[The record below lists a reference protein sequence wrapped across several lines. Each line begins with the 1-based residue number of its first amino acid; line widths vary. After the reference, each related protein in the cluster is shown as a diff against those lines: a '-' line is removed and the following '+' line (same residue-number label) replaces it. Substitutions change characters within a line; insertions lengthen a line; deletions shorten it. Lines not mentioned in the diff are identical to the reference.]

1 MPDIIAFQLMS
12 ASVEKTLFKAAKQIE
27 QKLVAFMTNL
37 LEKFWETSDS
47 FNFNAK
53 SLQQESF
60 DRTLGSFWNTR
71 TFETSEWT
79 NLIF

>member
-37 LEKFWETSDS
+37 LEKF
-47 FNFNAK
+47 
-53 SLQQESF
+53 
-60 DRTLGSFWNTR
+60 
-71 TFETSEWT
+71 
-79 NLIF
+79 